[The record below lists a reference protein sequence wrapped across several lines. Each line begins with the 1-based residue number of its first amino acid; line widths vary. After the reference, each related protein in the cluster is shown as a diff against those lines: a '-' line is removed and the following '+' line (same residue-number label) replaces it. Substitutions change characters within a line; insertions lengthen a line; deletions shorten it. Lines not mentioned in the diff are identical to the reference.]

1 MAFFLLKNRLSH
13 GSKNWKEK
21 KGEKGWES
29 SSKYDILKVGWKRVA
44 LIGNKNKNKPW
55 NYSMTKRVRGNMAE
69 VGQDTD

>member
-44 LIGNKNKNKPW
+44 LIGNKNKNKP
-55 NYSMTKRVRGNMAE
+55 
-69 VGQDTD
+69 